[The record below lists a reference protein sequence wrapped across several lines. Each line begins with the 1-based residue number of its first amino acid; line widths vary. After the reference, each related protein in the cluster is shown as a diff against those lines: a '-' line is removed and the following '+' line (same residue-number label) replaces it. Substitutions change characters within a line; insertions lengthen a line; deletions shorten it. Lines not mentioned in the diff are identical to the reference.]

1 MGTVPENFNYDAD
14 DMLNRVHY
22 LIESVHYKIEDMDD
36 RNLEEEK
43 VRQYHFL
50 MGVFTD
56 LRILEEQL
64 KLFVKKV
71 EK

>member
-1 MGTVPENFNYDAD
+1 
-14 DMLNRVHY
+14 MLNRVHY
-22 LIESVHYKIEDMDD
+22 LVEALHYKIQDIDD
-36 RNLEEEK
+36 RYLGEEK
-43 VRQYHFL
+43 VTQYHFL

-64 KLFVKKV
+64 KCYVKEM